1 MFIIMVTM
9 CEMLRHVNKE
19 PLKVHTLMKKKTKPA
34 KMKVITMVQSKN
46 YIDTRKVQVDRN
58 NLYPQKEWK
67 LYAWWF
73 RQ

>member
-34 KMKVITMVQSKN
+34 KMKVITTTQNKN
-46 YIDTRKVQVDRN
+46 CCWYK
-58 NLYPQKEWK
+58 KSSSGWK
-67 LYAWWF
+67 
-73 RQ
+73 